1 MPTMRKLT
9 LLILF
14 GIFFGC
20 SPKIKSIIEF
30 SKFNGEFKP
39 SKLIE
44 FDRNGNRIR
53 IENLGNSRSNRIV
66 TTEFQNNR
74 RVSEKSCDYFKS
86 HDTCVIRSFSKY
98 EVDLK
103 LGIEKQTLYEADS
116 AVRFIREIEN
126 LKNLKITKTYTW
138 GFFPTRNPNIED
150 ALILIDTTYLDKKGR
165 KIKSLHYNST
175 IEKPWT
181 EIFKYKKNEYSIE
194 TIGTARDTMIVY
206 ELTDLQRKAN
216 KNNVDY
222 NFLDLENFKY
232 EITKY

>member
-14 GIFFGC
+14 GILFGC
-20 SPKIKSIIEF
+20 SPKIKSIMEF
-30 SKFNGEFKP
+30 SKFNDEFKP
-39 SKLIE
+39 SKLTE

-98 EVDLK
+98 DVDSK

-126 LKNLKITKTYTW
+126 LKNLKITKTHTW
-138 GFFPTRNPNIED
+138 GFFPTRNPKIED
-150 ALILIDTTYLDKKGR
+150 ALILVDTTYLDKKGR
-165 KIKSLHYNST
+165 KIKSLHYNSK

-181 EIFKYKKNEYSIE
+181 EIFKYKKNRYSIE
-194 TIGTARDTMIVY
+194 TIGTARDTIIVY
-206 ELTDLQRKAN
+206 ELTDLQKKAN
-216 KNNVDY
+216 KKNIDY
-222 NFLDLENFKY
+222 NFLDLENYKY